1 MVEANAKLEWMVR
14 EQLESRGVHDPRV
27 LAAMRLIDR
36 APFVPAAMAGLAY
49 DDRPLGIGEG
59 QTISQPYMVGIMTQS
74 LALAGTERVLEI
86 GTGSG
91 YQTAILASLAREV
104 YTIEYREALL
114 ERARATLEALGY
126 AHIHYRAGNGRA
138 GWPEAAP
145 FDRILCAAATRDVPY
160 AWVHQLAEGGL
171 ALVPV
176 GDLDSQILTRIEN
189 RGGRTVRSQFC
200 PCRFVPL
207 VEGGEGLP
215 PP

>member
-1 MVEANAKLEWMVR
+1 MSGANEQLERMVR
-14 EQLESRGVHDPRV
+14 EQLEPRGIHDPRV
-27 LAAMRLIDR
+27 LAAMRWIDR
-36 APFVPAAMAGLAY
+36 ARFVPESLAGLAY

-59 QTISQPYMVGIMTQS
+59 QTISQPYMVGVMTQS

-145 FDRILCAAATRDVPY
+145 FDRILCAAAARDVPDS
-160 AWVHQLAEGGL
+160 WVHQLAEGGVI
-171 ALVPV
+171 LVPV
-176 GDLDSQILTRIEN
+176 GDMASQVLTRVEN
-189 RGGRTVRSQFC
+189 RGGRTERSQFC

-215 PP
+215 PE

>member
-1 MVEANAKLEWMVR
+1 MAAANEQLERMVR
-14 EQLESRGVHDPRV
+14 EQLESRGIHDPRV

-36 APFVPAAMAGLAY
+36 ARFVPESMAGLAY

-91 YQTAILASLAREV
+91 YQTAILASLALEV

-114 ERARATLEALGY
+114 ERARATLDALGY
-126 AHIHYRAGNGRA
+126 ANIRYRAGNGRL

-145 FDRILCAAATRDVPY
+145 FDRILCAAAARDVPY
-160 AWVHQLAEGGL
+160 AWIHQLAEGGV

-176 GDLDSQILTRIEN
+176 GDLDSQVLTRVEM
-189 RGGRTVRSQFC
+189 RDGRTVRNQFC

-207 VEGGEGLP
+207 VEGGEGLMP
-215 PP
+215 Q

>member
-1 MVEANAKLEWMVR
+1 MAAANEKLEWMVR
-14 EQLESRGVHDPRV
+14 EQLESRGVHDSRV

-36 APFVPAAMAGLAY
+36 APFVPPAMAGLAY
-49 DDRPLGIGEG
+49 EDRPLGIGEG
-59 QTISQPYMVGIMTQS
+59 QTISQPYMVAVMTQS

-114 ERARATLEALGY
+114 ERARAALEALGY

-145 FDRILCAAATRDVPY
+145 FDRILCAAAARDVPY
-160 AWVHQLAEGGL
+160 AWVRQLAEGGV

-176 GDLDSQILTRIEN
+176 GDLDSQVLTRVEK

-207 VEGGEGLP
+207 VDGGEGLP

>member
-1 MVEANAKLEWMVR
+1 MAEANEQLERMVR
-14 EQLESRGVHDPRV
+14 EQLEPRGIHDPRV

-36 APFVPAAMAGLAY
+36 APFVPPAMAGLAY
-49 DDRPLGIGEG
+49 DDRPLSIGEG
-59 QTISQPYMVGIMTQS
+59 QTISQPYMVAVMTQS

-114 ERARATLEALGY
+114 ERARATLESLGY
-126 AHIHYRAGNGRA
+126 TNIQYRAGNGRA

-145 FDRILCAAATRDVPY
+145 FDRILCAAAARDVPC
-160 AWVHQLAEGGL
+160 AWVHQLAEGGVI
-171 ALVPV
+171 LVPV
-176 GDLDSQILTRIEN
+176 GDVASQVLTRVEN

-215 PP
+215 PQ